1 MTNLDNPFEPR
12 GWAIAGGAALLIF
25 GIALPIVALVTELM
39 TGMCAGALFDP
50 IPTPLHMV
58 LVLFVPASNA
68 WVWFVVAK
76 RPDRRHHRWAPWI
89 NAIAI
94 GVAGVYSV
102 MFLPSL
108 PLSTVGI
115 LFYGL
120 GLLPWAPVTA
130 LISALRLRVHLERYA
145 HAQPMPFS
153 SWKGILIGIA
163 LLAVIDVPATITRI
177 GVHMA
182 ISPVESR
189 QARGLHL
196 LRVFGSE
203 DTLLRMCYVRS
214 AQSTDLIGAFL
225 DVSVPI
231 TSDAARDLYYR
242 TTGRAFNSVPP
253 PVDTRRGRGR
263 SFRWWPFDFDQGTGN
278 VGERVED
285 LWLASSRLDGSV
297 DAVAALGYLEW
308 TMVFRNASSLQRE
321 ARAQIALPPGAV
333 VSRVT
338 LWIDGEEREAAFAG
352 RRETTAAYR
361 AVVSQRRDPVLVT
374 SAGPDRIS
382 LQLFPV
388 QPRGEMKLRIGM
400 TIPLALRDIHSGV
413 LRLPYFH
420 ERNFDVRDSLR
431 HSVWIESKSKL
442 SGMVRAEVKDE
453 DLSSSTGAVVATRGN
468 VNVAWSPDS
477 RDPAYIVRQ
486 LILDDAP
493 VVRPKRVVLVV
504 DGSGPMSA
512 VADEVARS
520 VARIP
525 DSVDVR
531 LVFAHDGVDDSR
543 AATAYSGADVAREIR
558 AYHYVGGHDNTSGLV
573 RALDLASAVPD
584 SVLIWVHGPQP
595 VLVQPPEALL
605 QRLSRGAKFAAWYE
619 LQVIPGRN
627 LLTETTEGHATL
639 VGIRSDDLER
649 MTEAW
654 RSGGR
659 RVSVVRERISASA
672 ANISPELRTSDHLV
686 RLWANDEIGRMVHG
700 VVDRRR
706 EAIELAA
713 RYQLV
718 TAVSGAVVL
727 ESQAQYD
734 AAGLQP
740 VPEGTVPT
748 IPEPEEWAL
757 IVVALLVIAYACLKR
772 RSIGRRLG
780 ALVGPRRVRA

>member
-1 MTNLDNPFEPR
+1 
-12 GWAIAGGAALLIF
+12 
-25 GIALPIVALVTELM
+25 
-39 TGMCAGALFDP
+39 
-50 IPTPLHMV
+50 
-58 LVLFVPASNA
+58 
-68 WVWFVVAK
+68 
-76 RPDRRHHRWAPWI
+76 
-89 NAIAI
+89 
-94 GVAGVYSV
+94 
-102 MFLPSL
+102 
-108 PLSTVGI
+108 
-115 LFYGL
+115 
-120 GLLPWAPVTA
+120 
-130 LISALRLRVHLERYA
+130 
-145 HAQPMPFS
+145 
-153 SWKGILIGIA
+153 
-163 LLAVIDVPATITRI
+163 
-177 GVHMA
+177 
-182 ISPVESR
+182 
-189 QARGLHL
+189 
-196 LRVFGSE
+196 
-203 DTLLRMCYVRS
+203 
-214 AQSTDLIGAFL
+214 
-225 DVSVPI
+225 
-231 TSDAARDLYYR
+231 
-242 TTGRAFNSVPP
+242 
-253 PVDTRRGRGR
+253 
-263 SFRWWPFDFDQGTGN
+263 
-278 VGERVED
+278 
-285 LWLASSRLDGSV
+285 
-297 DAVAALGYLEW
+297 
-308 TMVFRNASSLQRE
+308 
-321 ARAQIALPPGAV
+321 
-333 VSRVT
+333 
-338 LWIDGEEREAAFAG
+338 
-352 RRETTAAYR
+352 
-361 AVVSQRRDPVLVT
+361 
-374 SAGPDRIS
+374 
-382 LQLFPV
+382 
-388 QPRGEMKLRIGM
+388 
-400 TIPLALRDIHSGV
+400 
-413 LRLPYFH
+413 
-420 ERNFDVRDSLR
+420 
-431 HSVWIESKSKL
+431 
-442 SGMVRAEVKDE
+442 
-453 DLSSSTGAVVATRGN
+453 
-468 VNVAWSPDS
+468 
-477 RDPAYIVRQ
+477 VRQ

-700 VVDRRR
+700 GVDRRR